1 MARRHLADCDQIGN
15 PMKTEKNLR
24 AADLLARRFY
34 QAGCRYAFGMPGGE
48 VLTVVDALEKA
59 GVQFILC
66 KHENSAGFMAEGA
79 HHMTG
84 APGILVATVGPG
96 AVNGVNVVANAYQD
110 RVPSLC

>member
-1 MARRHLADCDQIGN
+1 
-15 PMKTEKNLR
+15 MKTEKNLR
-24 AADLLARRFY
+24 AADLLARRFC

-66 KHENSAGFMAEGA
+66 KHENSAGFMAEGV

-110 RVPSLC
+110 RVPLIVLMQPKR